1 MANIKGK
8 VKHKAKKY
16 IVRHGLKVILGALFS
31 TTGAVVVGAL
41 AIVFGFVVIFG
52 AFFDYDTQRKANEE
66 ATNGSCSVSGGNVD
80 KSGIATFNK
89 NAKGG
94 ALEGQGDKVVKIAK
108 ENDVPPKLFM
118 AIIASE
124 SGWATS
130 YGATE
135 QNNPLS
141 VIGSG
146 SISDDSSRFPTIEK
160 GLEAG
165 AKNLNKLYI
174 SEGLDTPK
182 KIGPKYAPVGASNDI
197 GNSNANWITTVTK
210 IMDSLGKGGDDVK
223 TNCKTPSGTGSDGK
237 GFDFKGKF
245 PKPDKSKYNGQSY
258 PWGQCTWYVHQRRK
272 EIGKPVP
279 LTWGHGG
286 DWGDNAKAQG
296 WDVGSKPK
304 AGAGASIKPGNFG
317 APPPYGHIMFVE
329 KVKDDGGII
338 VSEANVKGEGV
349 ISSREF
355 SKADTQK
362 MQFIYDK

>member
-1 MANIKGK
+1 MANIKDK

-146 SISDDSSRFPTIEK
+146 SISDDSSRLKKKKK

-165 AKNLNKLYI
+165 AKNLNKL
-174 SEGLDTPK
+174 
-182 KIGPKYAPVGASNDI
+182 
-197 GNSNANWITTVTK
+197 
-210 IMDSLGKGGDDVK
+210 
-223 TNCKTPSGTGSDGK
+223 
-237 GFDFKGKF
+237 
-245 PKPDKSKYNGQSY
+245 
-258 PWGQCTWYVHQRRK
+258 
-272 EIGKPVP
+272 
-279 LTWGHGG
+279 
-286 DWGDNAKAQG
+286 
-296 WDVGSKPK
+296 
-304 AGAGASIKPGNFG
+304 
-317 APPPYGHIMFVE
+317 
-329 KVKDDGGII
+329 
-338 VSEANVKGEGV
+338 
-349 ISSREF
+349 
-355 SKADTQK
+355 
-362 MQFIYDK
+362 